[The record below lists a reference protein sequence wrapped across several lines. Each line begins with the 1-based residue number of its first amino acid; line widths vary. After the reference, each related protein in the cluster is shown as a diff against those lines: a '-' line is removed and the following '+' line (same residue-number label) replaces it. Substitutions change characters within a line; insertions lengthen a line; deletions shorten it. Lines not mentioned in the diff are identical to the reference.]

1 MPAFHICVQAN
12 YNTANKARDI
22 SLATTYFLATSLFA
36 IIIPTIQYAEQSSF
50 MHEAIFTGR
59 LHEFGAISKRGR
71 TILAYFSLQT
81 TKF

>member
-1 MPAFHICVQAN
+1 VPAFHICVQAN

-50 MHEAIFTGR
+50 MHEAILRADFMN
-59 LHEFGAISKRGR
+59 LEQSQKEEEQ
-71 TILAYFSLQT
+71 Y
-81 TKF
+81 